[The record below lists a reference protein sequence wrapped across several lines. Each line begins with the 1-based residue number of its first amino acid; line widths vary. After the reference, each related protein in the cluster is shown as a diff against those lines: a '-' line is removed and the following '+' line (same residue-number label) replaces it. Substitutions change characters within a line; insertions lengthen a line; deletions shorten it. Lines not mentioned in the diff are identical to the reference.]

1 MALPKH
7 RRTKLIEGTKR
18 AVDRTTDLTGATER
32 RVRKALDEIA
42 KGRYDLSDFANDVL
56 GQWSD
61 FFSML
66 YRSGSD
72 DGVATAYI
80 ITSGALPAA
89 EWVPLPDV
97 VVGADVRC
105 TDLTGPV
112 TVSAAGATTPHLIP
126 STDVEIHDPATN
138 AAPTGTEELDSV
150 KIKLRNPG
158 AVPAQ
163 PGVYQGVLTL
173 LGTKVLARVV
183 FVRK

>member
-18 AVDRTTDLTGATER
+18 AVDRTTELAVATER
-32 RVRKALDEIA
+32 RVRKALDEVA
-42 KGRYDLSDFANDVL
+42 KGKYDLSDFANDVL

-61 FFSML
+61 VLSTM
-66 YRSGSD
+66 YRFGSD

-89 EWVPLPDV
+89 EWVPLSDV
-97 VVGADVRC
+97 VVGTDIKC
-105 TDLTGPV
+105 TDLIGPV
-112 TVSAAGATTPHLIP
+112 TVAAGVTTSHVIAEA
-126 STDVEIHDPATN
+126 DVEIHDPASN
-138 AAPTGTEELDSV
+138 ASPTGTDELDSV
-150 KIKLRNPG
+150 KIKLRNAG

-163 PGVYQGVLTL
+163 PGVYQGALTL
-173 LGTKVLARVV
+173 QGTKVLARIL